1 LIHSIALL
9 SGEHFLRSGS
19 KRCIELCDA
28 ISTIRIFCMKL
39 CDIVAI
45 LVLALG
51 VLIAA
56 QDCAQ
61 AARLGGGRSFGGK
74 PYMSTPA
81 PRAPAMRQGP
91 AAQAQPSRDAGAV
104 GRPSQTQQGRGM
116 FGGMGGLFGGL
127 LAGTLIG
134 SLLSGHGF
142 SGGGFLDIL
151 LIGLLIYLALKFF
164 AGRRR
169 PAEAAAGR
177 QNAAFTDNR
186 DFPPEGDSGWDR
198 LRSGAYPAPP
208 LLRSDIPAD
217 FDAEEFLRGAKMAY
231 ARLQASWDKRDLED
245 IAHFAT
251 SAVLE
256 RIREDMAAAPS
267 PGATE
272 LLLVNARLLCVEK
285 TNEEERAEVFFDVL
299 MRESPDQL
307 APASVKE
314 IWHFLRSDA
323 DGNWKLDGIQQVE

>member
-1 LIHSIALL
+1 
-9 SGEHFLRSGS
+9 
-19 KRCIELCDA
+19 
-28 ISTIRIFCMKL
+28 MKL
-39 CDIVAI
+39 Y
-45 LVLALG
+45 G
-51 VLIAA
+51 IAA
-56 QDCAQ
+56 VFILSLGIFLAAQECAE

-81 PRAPAMRQGP
+81 SPPPAMRQNP
-91 AAQAQPSRDAGAV
+91 AAQAQPSRDAG
-104 GRPSQTQQGRGM
+104 GRPSQTQQGRGL

-151 LIGLLIYLALKFF
+151 LVGLLIYLALKFF

-186 DFPPEGDSGWDR
+186 DLSAGRDPGWDR
-198 LRSGAYPAPP
+198 LRSGAYPEQARP
-208 LLRSDIPAD
+208 SGDIPAD

-251 SAVLE
+251 PAVLE
-256 RIREDMAAAPS
+256 KIREDLAAAPS
-267 PGATE
+267 PGTTE
-272 LLLVNARLLCVEK
+272 LLLVNAQLLHAEK
-285 TNEEERAEVFFDVL
+285 TGGEERAEVLFDVL
-299 MRESPDQL
+299 MRESPEQP

-314 IWHFLRSDA
+314 IWHFLRRGA
-323 DGNWKLDGIQQVE
+323 DGTWKLDGIQQVA